1 MPAPTAATSDKV
13 RSKLVEAL
21 KLDLVGPWPGHPF
34 ANELLP
40 ESPTRWYLTGYLVP
54 DTAPIQQ
61 RSDAEAKEQ
70 VDAAGEGGGTDDG
83 GTPDKAAT
91 PSLLPSSMGLSVLVP
106 AGVTTLHAEVTWG
119 DYHWEDP
126 TKEAEEPADE
136 GLGLKEEIKPEAYE
150 LPESSAAALQDEP
163 PAKSGEATP
172 PPKGYRRSPRLEL
185 VEVILPNA
193 DGKPVPFPVPNSGGL
208 RLVATAR
215 PISQDSHSRLPK
227 GTRAVCVFLVNSR
240 PAAERAYQGDAFQ
253 AHLQIKCEAGFVPRP
268 DLRGSDDGSRAQD
281 WDEQVADL
289 QYRRAF
295 DFVSGIGCAAEPVD
309 TSEGDTCQIVQ
320 TCWIPAAGVE
330 FVGHLEAA
338 ALPGVEMGMEA
349 LATLASVDEARAK
362 LGKLVE
368 HYRTWIDS
376 QASAVGAE
384 GGLESNRQKAAKE
397 LIRRARLAADRMAA
411 GIELL
416 AMDDVRE
423 AFCTANRA
431 MARQA
436 RQREA
441 QKYLTTPALVSA
453 PTWRAFQLGFILLNL
468 RGLHDPAHADREL
481 VDLLFF
487 PTGGGKTEAY
497 LGLAAFSLVLRRL
510 RNPGRRGA
518 GVNVLMRYTLRLL
531 TLDQLGRASA
541 LICAL
546 ELERQEK
553 AKQGDGRL
561 GDWPFEIGLWVGSA
575 ATPNRMG
582 GPGDS
587 GPGADKT
594 AYRRLRAFRSNSR
607 RNPSPIPLE
616 NCPWCG
622 TKFETQ
628 SFRLL
633 PSEANPQDL
642 RITCVNALC
651 AFTGDRPLP
660 IVAVD
665 EPIYRRLPGFL
676 IATIDKFAALPWIG
690 PSGKLFGHVERFDKN
705 GFYSAAEPGLG
716 NSLGGPLLPPEL
728 IIQDELHLISG
739 PLGTIAGVYET
750 AIGHLAERD
759 LGEGKRLRPKII
771 ASTATVRQAETQIQA
786 LFARPHSMVF
796 PPPSPNRRDSF
807 FAKTHAPEQ
816 SPARLYLGVGAQG
829 RSLKVVLLRTALAL
843 LSAGQTLYKQ
853 AGGKLPNNPADP
865 YMTLLGYFNSLRELG
880 GSRRI
885 VEDEVTSQLRRYK
898 SRKRRDPV
906 DTLFSKREIGEPL
919 ELTSRV
925 STNQVSEAKRRLAQT
940 FAEEDRVDLALATN
954 MISVGLDITR
964 LGLMVVLGQPK
975 MSAEYIQATSRVGRD
990 PNRPGLIITLLNVHK
1005 PRDRSH
1011 YEHFGFYHET
1021 FYRTVE
1027 ATSVTPFSPRALDRA
1042 LAAALVAFARH
1053 QIPAF
1058 AAPNG
1063 AANILTQRAAL
1074 NAVAEAFAERAVAH
1088 RYLSPQEQ
1096 VALRGRVRDR
1106 CLDLLDTWYKLA
1118 DAERLKGAQM
1128 QYGTELRNQPA
1139 LLHGFLDESLA
1150 ALPDDYG
1157 KFRANRS
1164 MRDVEASVD
1173 LFPQTLRD

>member
-1 MPAPTAATSDKV
+1 M
-13 RSKLVEAL
+13 
-21 KLDLVGPWPGHPF
+21 
-34 ANELLP
+34 
-40 ESPTRWYLTGYLVP
+40 
-54 DTAPIQQ
+54 
-61 RSDAEAKEQ
+61 
-70 VDAAGEGGGTDDG
+70 
-83 GTPDKAAT
+83 
-91 PSLLPSSMGLSVLVP
+91 
-106 AGVTTLHAEVTWG
+106 
-119 DYHWEDP
+119 
-126 TKEAEEPADE
+126 
-136 GLGLKEEIKPEAYE
+136 
-150 LPESSAAALQDEP
+150 
-163 PAKSGEATP
+163 
-172 PPKGYRRSPRLEL
+172 
-185 VEVILPNA
+185 
-193 DGKPVPFPVPNSGGL
+193 
-208 RLVATAR
+208 
-215 PISQDSHSRLPK
+215 
-227 GTRAVCVFLVNSR
+227 
-240 PAAERAYQGDAFQ
+240 
-253 AHLQIKCEAGFVPRP
+253 
-268 DLRGSDDGSRAQD
+268 
-281 WDEQVADL
+281 
-289 QYRRAF
+289 
-295 DFVSGIGCAAEPVD
+295 
-309 TSEGDTCQIVQ
+309 
-320 TCWIPAAGVE
+320 
-330 FVGHLEAA
+330 
-338 ALPGVEMGMEA
+338 
-349 LATLASVDEARAK
+349 
-362 LGKLVE
+362 
-368 HYRTWIDS
+368 
-376 QASAVGAE
+376 
-384 GGLESNRQKAAKE
+384 
-397 LIRRARLAADRMAA
+397 
-411 GIELL
+411 
-416 AMDDVRE
+416 
-423 AFCTANRA
+423 
-431 MARQA
+431 
-436 RQREA
+436 
-441 QKYLTTPALVSA
+441 
-453 PTWRAFQLGFILLNL
+453 
-468 RGLHDPAHADREL
+468 
-481 VDLLFF
+481 DLLFF

-531 TLDQLGRASA
+531 TLDQLSRASA

-553 AKQGDGRL
+553 AKQGDTRL

-582 GPGDS
+582 GPGDK
-587 GPGADKT
+587 GPSADKT
-594 AYRRLRAFRSNSR
+594 AYRRFRAFRSNSR
-607 RNPSPIPLE
+607 KNPSPIPLE

-622 TKFETQ
+622 TKFATQ
-628 SFRLL
+628 SFRML
-633 PSEANPQDL
+633 PSEQNPQDL
-642 RITCVNALC
+642 RITCVNASC

-690 PSGKLFGHVERFDKN
+690 PSGKLFGHVERFDKD
-705 GFYSAAEPGLG
+705 GFYSAAEPGRG
-716 NSLGGPLLPPEL
+716 QSLGGPLLPPEL

-759 LGEGKRLRPKII
+759 LGDGKRLRPKII
-771 ASTATVRQAETQIQA
+771 ASTATVRQAETQIRA

-796 PPPSPNRRDSF
+796 PPPGPNRRDSF
-807 FAKTHAPEQ
+807 FAKTHEPAQ

-853 AGGKLPNNPADP
+853 AGGKSQSNPTDP

-906 DTLFSKREIGEPL
+906 DELFSKREIGEPL

-990 PNRPGLIITLLNVHK
+990 PNRPGLVVTLLNVHK

-1011 YEHFGFYHET
+1011 YERFGFYHAT

-1053 QIPAF
+1053 HTTGF
-1058 AAPNG
+1058 GAPTG
-1063 AANILTQRAAL
+1063 AAVILTHRAAL
-1074 NAVAEAFAERAVAH
+1074 NAVAEAFAERAVSH
-1088 RYLSPQEQ
+1088 RFMTAQEQ
-1096 VALRGRVRDR
+1096 IALRGRVRDR

-1164 MRDVEASVD
+1164 MRDVEPNVD
-1173 LFPQTLRD
+1173 LFPQALRD

>member
-1 MPAPTAATSDKV
+1 MSAASPEIRT
-13 RSKLVEAL
+13 KLVEAL

-34 ANELLP
+34 EHELLP

-54 DTAPIQQ
+54 ESAPVQH
-61 RSDAEAKEQ
+61 RSDAEAKEEL
-70 VDAAGEGGGTDDG
+70 DAGGEGGGMDDG
-83 GTPDKAAT
+83 GTPDKAAA
-91 PSLLPSSMGLSVLVP
+91 PSLLPSSMGLGVLVP
-106 AGVTTLHAEVTWG
+106 AGATKLHAEVTWG

-136 GLGLKEEIKPEAYE
+136 GLGLKEEIKPESYE
-150 LPESSAAALQDEP
+150 IPESSAAVLQEDA
-163 PAKSGEATP
+163 PAKTGTATP
-172 PPKGYRRSPRLEL
+172 PPRGYRRSPRLEL
-185 VEVILPNA
+185 VEVELPSA
-193 DGKPVPFPVPNSGGL
+193 DGRPASFAVPNSGGF
-208 RLVATAR
+208 RLFATAR

-227 GTRAVCVFLVNSR
+227 GTRAVCVFLVNGR
-240 PAAERAYQGDAFQ
+240 PPAEHAYQANAFQ
-253 AHLQIKCEAGFVPRP
+253 ARLQIKCDAGFVPRP
-268 DLRGSDDGSRAQD
+268 DLRGGEVGSRAHD

-309 TSEGDTCQIVQ
+309 FPEGGVCHVVQ
-320 TCWIPAAGVE
+320 TCWIPSSEVE
-330 FVGHLEAA
+330 FVGHLDAA
-338 ALPGVEMGMEA
+338 ALPGVELGMEA
-349 LATLASVDEARAK
+349 LAALADVDEARAK
-362 LGKLVE
+362 LGRLVE
-368 HYRTWIDS
+368 HYRAWIDN
-376 QASAVGAE
+376 QAGEVAAESGMEANRLKSAT
-384 GGLESNRQKAAKE
+384 E
-397 LIRRARLAADRMAA
+397 LIRRARLAADRIAA

-416 AMDDVRE
+416 AIEDVRE
-423 AFCTANRA
+423 AFCTANRT

-441 QKYLTTPALVSA
+441 QKYGTSPKLVA
-453 PTWRAFQLGFILLNL
+453 PPTWRAFQLGFILLNL
-468 RGLHDPAHADREL
+468 RGLHDPMHPDREL

-497 LGLAAFSLVLRRL
+497 LGLATFSLILRRL

-546 ELERQEK
+546 ELEREERN
-553 AKQGDGRL
+553 ARGDKRL

-582 GPGDS
+582 GPGDK
-587 GPGADKT
+587 GPSKDKT
-594 AYRRLRAFRSNSR
+594 AYIRFNAFRSNSKK
-607 RNPSPIPLE
+607 NPSPIPLE

-622 TKFETQ
+622 KKFETQ
-628 SFRLL
+628 SFSLL
-633 PSEANPQDL
+633 PSRTNPQDL
-642 RITCVNALC
+642 RITCANGHC
-651 AFTGDRPLP
+651 DFTGDRPLP

-676 IATIDKFAALPWIG
+676 IATVDKFAALPWIG
-690 PSGKLFGHVERFDKN
+690 PSGKLFGHVERFDHD
-705 GFYSAAEPGLG
+705 GFYSAAEPGRG
-716 NSLGGPLLPPEL
+716 QPLGGPLLPPEL

-759 LGEGKRLRPKII
+759 LGEGRHLRPKII
-771 ASTATVRQAETQIQA
+771 ASTATVRQAETQIRGI
-786 LFARPHSMVF
+786 FSRPHSMVF
-796 PPPSPNRRDSF
+796 PPSGPNRRDSF
-807 FAKTHAPEQ
+807 FAKTHSPDQ

-843 LSAGQTLYKQ
+843 LSAGQTLYKK
-853 AGGKLPNNPADP
+853 AGGKSQNNPADP

-898 SRKRRDPV
+898 SRKRRDPM
-906 DTLFSKREIGEPL
+906 DELFSKREIGEPL

-925 STNQVSEAKRRLAQT
+925 LTNQVSEAKRRLAQT
-940 FAEEDRVDLALATN
+940 FAEDDRVDIALATN

-990 PNRPGLIITLLNVHK
+990 PDRPGLVVTLLNVHK

-1011 YEHFGFYHET
+1011 YERFGFYHET

-1042 LAAALVAFARH
+1042 LAAALVSYARH
-1053 QIPAF
+1053 HASAF
-1058 AAPNG
+1058 GAPTG
-1063 AANILTQRAAL
+1063 AATILTQRSAL
-1074 NAVAEAFAERAVAH
+1074 DAVADAFAERAVSH
-1088 RYLSPQEQ
+1088 RFLTPQEQ
-1096 VALRGRVRDR
+1096 LALRGRVRDR
-1106 CLDLLDTWYKLA
+1106 CIDLLDTWYKLA

-1139 LLHGFLDESLA
+1139 LLHGFLDEALA
-1150 ALPDDYG
+1150 GLPVDYW

-1164 MRDVEASVD
+1164 MRDVEPNVD
-1173 LFPQTLRD
+1173 LFPQSLKG